1 MKIKNLFILKTSVCI
16 PIGKQRSTIINENIL
31 WTSPVPYLLNN
42 DLDIN
47 SKGIILRAFDQFRL
61 KSCIDF
67 KPRDSEDYYI
77 SVKQLNGCWS
87 YIGKA
92 SRGQELS
99 IGKGCGYIAI
109 VEHEFLHALGF
120 YHEQSRYDRDDYVT
134 INSENILE
142 AYKHNFRIVS
152 SDESTTHGVPYDYL
166 SVMHYGK
173 DDFTNGNGS
182 TIITKDPKF
191 QNLIGQR
198 VEMSAS
204 DVQELNLLYK
214 CSKCSKIMGT
224 SIQF

>member
-1 MKIKNLFILKTSVCI
+1 MSIQNISFYDLTFSHIIKIF
-16 PIGKQRSTIINENIL
+16 
-31 WTSPVPYLLNN
+31 
-42 DLDIN
+42 
-47 SKGIILRAFDQFRL
+47 
-61 KSCIDF
+61 
-67 KPRDSEDYYI
+67 
-77 SVKQLNGCWS
+77 SVKCTVSDVWLL
-87 YIGKA
+87 YMIF
-92 SRGQELS
+92 
-99 IGKGCGYIAI
+99 I
-109 VEHEFLHALGF
+109 
-120 YHEQSRYDRDDYVT
+120 
-134 INSENILE
+134 

-198 VEMSAS
+198 LEMSTR